1 MAYISVGAMVLCGL
15 VLLISAVSKAR
26 SGKDYAEFAASIP
39 AFGIPAQWTRLFAA
53 ATLAAEVAITALLL
67 CATVLMAADLNTGRW
82 LATAGLGLAV
92 GLFGVLTVAVWRA
105 VARRSGAV
113 CRCFGPAHMVLAR
126 RHVVRNALLLL
137 IAVLGVATLSPG
149 TVDPV
154 IAALAAAGGAV
165 GAVFVIRF
173 DDLADLLVG

>member
-1 MAYISVGAMVLCGL
+1 
-15 VLLISAVSKAR
+15 
-26 SGKDYAEFAASIP
+26 
-39 AFGIPAQWTRLFAA
+39 
-53 ATLAAEVAITALLL
+53 
-67 CATVLMAADLNTGRW
+67 
-82 LATAGLGLAV
+82 
-92 GLFGVLTVAVWRA
+92 
-105 VARRSGAV
+105 
-113 CRCFGPAHMVLAR
+113 MVLAR